1 MPSDKFRHQLRQEAQ
16 QWQTEG
22 LIDAGLYA
30 QLAERYQFSDL
41 EVAARNRFVVI
52 LLVLGSLLLGL
63 GMITF
68 VAANWQ
74 AWSRWL
80 KVTLLL
86 SVFFGINIAGFYLW
100 RDPTQGRHC
109 RLGQGLLLLGALT
122 LGANIALMS
131 QMFHQ
136 SGPLYQLYLI
146 WGLGVLAMAY
156 SLRLT
161 LLGMLAM
168 VLIGLGY
175 VRGMSQPEFLA
186 ITELSW
192 LRLIIQHMP
201 VFAGL
206 LFIPLAYWCR
216 SRWMFRLSA
225 IAVVAALEWN
235 LINFELWP
243 YPGWIAAIACALPP
257 ALLWSYGGFL
267 GRIQPNL
274 QEFNSTARTLG
285 ITFLSLSFYF
295 LSFHVLWDSS
305 PSVKPLVDVTSIL
318 LEPAVID
325 SVILGSLTIWAW
337 SRLLR
342 RMDSIT
348 KGVAIMIVIS
358 ALVPYWH
365 LSIGILPIIAVF
377 IFNLLLFLIDIGLIR
392 AGLAEGKRG
401 LFWGGMVLL
410 TLQILTRMLEYD
422 TALLVKSIVL
432 FLCGLGIIG
441 AGLWFERY
449 LKSEL

>member
-1 MPSDKFRHQLRQEAQ
+1 
-16 QWQTEG
+16 
-22 LIDAGLYA
+22 
-30 QLAERYQFSDL
+30 

-109 RLGQGLLLLGALT
+109 RLGKGLLLLGALT

-225 IAVVAALEWN
+225 IAIVAALEWN

-257 ALLWSYGGFL
+257 AWLWSYGGFL
-267 GRIQPNL
+267 GKIQPNL

-285 ITFLSLSFYF
+285 ITFGGLSCYF

-337 SRLLR
+337 IKLLR
-342 RMDSIT
+342 RMESTT
-348 KGVAIMIVIS
+348 KVVAIMIVIS

-365 LSIGILPIIAVF
+365 LSIGILPILAVL
-377 IFNLLLFLIDIGLIR
+377 IFNVLLFLIDIGLIR

-410 TLQILTRMLEYD
+410 TLQIFTRMLEYD
-422 TALLVKSIVL
+422 TGLLVKSIVL

>member
-74 AWSRWL
+74 VWSRWL

-86 SVFFGINIAGFYLW
+86 SFFFGINIAGFYLW
-100 RDPTQGRHC
+100 RDPTQGWQS
-109 RLGQGLLLLGALT
+109 RLGQSLLLLGALT

-175 VRGMSQPEFLA
+175 VRGMSQPEFVA
-186 ITELSW
+186 ITDLSW

-257 ALLWSYGGFL
+257 ALLWSYGNL
-267 GRIQPNL
+267 LRTIQPNL
-274 QEFNSTARTLG
+274 QEFNSTTRTLA

-295 LSFHVLWDSS
+295 LSFHVLWDTS
-305 PSVKPLVDVTSIL
+305 PSVKPLVEVTSIL

-337 SRLLR
+337 IKLLR
-342 RMDSIT
+342 RVDSTT
-348 KGVAIMIVIS
+348 KVVATMIVIS

-365 LSIGILPIIAVF
+365 LSIGILPILAVF
-377 IFNLLLFLIDIGLIR
+377 IFNLLLFLIVIGLIR
-392 AGLAEGKRG
+392 AGLAEEKRG

-410 TLQILTRMLEYD
+410 TLQIFTRMLEYD
-422 TALLVKSIVL
+422 TGLLVKSIVL

>member
-22 LIDAGLYA
+22 LIDPGLYA

-80 KVTLLL
+80 KVTLLM

-100 RDPTQGRHC
+100 RDLTQGWHC

-175 VRGMSQPEFLA
+175 VQGMSQPEFLA

-192 LRLIIQHMP
+192 LRVMIEHMP

-206 LFIPLAYWCR
+206 VFIPLAYWCR
-216 SRWMFRLSA
+216 SRWMFRLSV
-225 IAVVAALEWN
+225 IAVVAALEWH

-243 YPGWIAAIACALPP
+243 YPGLIAAIACALPP
-257 ALLWSYGGFL
+257 AWLWSYRDFL
-267 GRIQPNL
+267 GTIQPNL
-274 QEFNSTARTLG
+274 QEFNTTARTLA

-325 SVILGSLTIWAW
+325 SLILGSLTIWAW

-342 RMDSIT
+342 RVDST
-348 KGVAIMIVIS
+348 TNVVATMIVIS

-422 TALLVKSIVL
+422 TGLLVKSIVL

>member
-1 MPSDKFRHQLRQEAQ
+1 MPSDKFRHQLRLEAQ

-131 QMFHQ
+131 QMFHH

-161 LLGMLAM
+161 RLGMLAM

-175 VRGMSQPEFLA
+175 VRGISQPEFLA

-225 IAVVAALEWN
+225 IAVVAGLEWN

-243 YPGWIAAIACALPP
+243 NPAWIAAIACALPP
-257 ALLWSYGGFL
+257 ALLWSYGDFL
-267 GRIQPNL
+267 GTIQPNL
-274 QEFNSTARTLG
+274 QEFNRTARTLG

-337 SRLLR
+337 IKLLR
-342 RMDSIT
+342 RVDSTT
-348 KGVAIMIVIS
+348 KVVATMIVIS

-365 LSIGILPIIAVF
+365 LSIGILPILAVF
-377 IFNLLLFLIDIGLIR
+377 IFNLLLFLIVIGLIR

-422 TALLVKSIVL
+422 TGLLVKSIVL

>member
-1 MPSDKFRHQLRQEAQ
+1 MPSDKFRHQLRLEAQ

-131 QMFHQ
+131 QMFHH

-161 LLGMLAM
+161 RLGMLAM

-175 VRGMSQPEFLA
+175 VRGISQPEFLA

-225 IAVVAALEWN
+225 IAVVAGLEWN

-257 ALLWSYGGFL
+257 ALLWSYGDFL
-267 GRIQPNL
+267 GTIQPNL
-274 QEFNSTARTLG
+274 QEFNCTARTLG

-337 SRLLR
+337 IKLLR
-342 RMDSIT
+342 RVDSTT
-348 KGVAIMIVIS
+348 KVVATMIVIS

-365 LSIGILPIIAVF
+365 LSIGILPILAVF
-377 IFNLLLFLIDIGLIR
+377 IFNLLLFLIVIGLIR

-422 TALLVKSIVL
+422 TGLLVKSIVL

>member
-1 MPSDKFRHQLRQEAQ
+1 
-16 QWQTEG
+16 
-22 LIDAGLYA
+22 
-30 QLAERYQFSDL
+30 
-41 EVAARNRFVVI
+41 
-52 LLVLGSLLLGL
+52 
-63 GMITF
+63 
-68 VAANWQ
+68 
-74 AWSRWL
+74 
-80 KVTLLL
+80 
-86 SVFFGINIAGFYLW
+86 FYLW

-136 SGPLYQLYLI
+136 SGALYQLYLI

-235 LINFELWP
+235 LINFDLWP

-285 ITFLSLSFYF
+285 ITFLSLSCYF

-305 PSVKPLVDVTSIL
+305 PSVKPLVEVTSIL

-325 SVILGSLTIWAW
+325 SLILGSLTIWAW
-337 SRLLR
+337 IKLLR
-342 RMDSIT
+342 RVESTT
-348 KGVAIMIVIS
+348 KVVATMIVIS

-365 LSIGILPIIAVF
+365 LSIGILPILAVL

-422 TALLVKSIVL
+422 TGLLVKSIVL

-449 LKSEL
+449 LNYDL